1 MAKTVDRP
9 MYDTF
14 EDTPYITHNR
24 EMEGNAYD
32 RLNNAINNLNRFNED
47 QYQAVADAY
56 TQAQWNDLNRGYQQA
71 INQNAARERQRL
83 GTSGASSSLYNTN
96 TLQNTYNDMASR
108 VAANTASQYQNL
120 INNEYNRRLQNLNT
134 FNNLWTNSGNRVYQH
149 DYNNWQIENINKDR
163 KWLNDVDAKNNNW
176 WNTVTDMIGG
186 SLSGASQGFQ
196 MGGPWG
202 AVAGGI
208 AGALGESG
216 TGYTPAGGTSSGTTQ
231 LNANNISNMSNIL
244 GSLLNRSNAN
254 NYQTYASNQ
263 DWLANNTQ
271 SYGLNTNNYMDKL
284 NSGQMKAFWNR

>member
-9 MYDTF
+9 MYDIF
-14 EDTPYITHNR
+14 EDTPYITHSR

-32 RLNNAINNLNRFNED
+32 RLNNAITNLNRFNED

-134 FNNLWTNSGNRVYQH
+134 FNNLWTDSGNRIYQH
-149 DYNNWQIENINKDR
+149 DYNNWQIGNINKDR

-176 WNTVTDMIGG
+176 WNTTTDIIGG
-186 SLSGASQGFQ
+186 SLSGASQGFM

-208 AGALGESG
+208 AGGIGNSG
-216 TGYTPAGGTSSGTTQ
+216 TSYTPAGGTSSGTTQ
-231 LNANNISNMSNIL
+231 LNANNISNIL
-244 GSLLNRSNAN
+244 GNLFNRNNTN
-254 NYQTYASNQ
+254 NYQTYANNQ
-263 DWLANNTQ
+263 DWLVNNTQ
-271 SYGLNTNNYMDKL
+271 SYKLNTKNLQDVLPNNGRF
-284 NSGQMKAFWNR
+284 SW